1 MKWHLIP
8 SICIWFSLITQILL
22 CFSFQDTARR
32 STFHLDSYYSKGS
45 GLDGLILITRHY
57 LSMTCYS
64 SLPVYSKHYTSTK
77 QKLLSPPPKQSI
89 QSTRSSLTFVVF
101 RCFEIVLVQVESMLF
116 SWKYRTKREQIIA
129 KKRYQQLT
137 VYLTFKFSCH
147 QWGHFASL

>member
-1 MKWHLIP
+1 MNTKQSTLTYEITFNSIYLHLVLTHHSNP
-8 SICIWFSLITQILL
+8 LMLL
-22 CFSFQDTARR
+22 LPR
-32 STFHLDSYYSKGS
+32 YSKTFNFPS
-45 GLDGLILITRHY
+45 CRHY

-89 QSTRSSLTFVVF
+89 QSTGSSLTFVVF
-101 RCFEIVLVQVESMLF
+101 RCFEIVLVQVASMLF

-147 QWGHFASL
+147 Q